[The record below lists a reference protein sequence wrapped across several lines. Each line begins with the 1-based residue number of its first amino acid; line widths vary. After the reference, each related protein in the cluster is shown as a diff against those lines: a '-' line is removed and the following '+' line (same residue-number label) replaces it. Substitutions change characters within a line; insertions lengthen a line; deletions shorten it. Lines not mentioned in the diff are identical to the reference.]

1 MVHRRGLP
9 CLSLL
14 VALTL
19 VGAMTQPLVAQAG
32 GDARIANAATG
43 TSTQPRTITV
53 TGRALLP
60 DATPARYLAIVGT
73 EDGSAREVRAL
84 SDARG
89 LFRLA
94 IPAPSARWRLR
105 ALQVG
110 RAPSIGPTLG
120 PFAADA
126 SAPVTVEIT
135 ITGAAVTLPTVSVQ
149 QSDVC
154 GERAIGGATVASAWE
169 AARTALLSARLRSDS
184 AGVSGEARLRTE
196 WIEYDRELDAT
207 GRHVRAQR
215 TTAASG
221 MTARAVRSI
230 DADSLARNGYVVDGT
245 DGTTTFHAPDADV
258 LLSSSFAASHCVRL
272 VPANE
277 GDTDMIGVGFRPA
290 REMPDRS
297 DIEGVLWIDRASSEL
312 RRLQYRYTGLP
323 TAALAA
329 EPGGEVG
336 FVRLPTG
343 EWLVQRWSIRMPLM
357 DQRGRTMTVGT
368 RALVRTTSRTL
379 TGVQVTGGE
388 VQRVSRSGQA
398 LFEVDGAALEVHAR
412 SDDSLHDPLHAP
424 LALRAEL
431 EGTSYQ
437 LQRGANGVLRLA
449 NVLPGSY
456 RLAVSTAL
464 MDTLGVR
471 AEALPITVDGDGRLV
486 EWRLPTAQQLIAAT
500 CPAEILATSGAPP
513 TLLRG
518 TVRDAR
524 GHALPNAVVR
534 VRWARDSAARRG
546 EARVIVNDDARR
558 LVTDSIGH
566 WHLCGVPPGELL
578 AVFAAGSGTAGDTL
592 WSAPVA
598 STMSALDLVL
608 RRDASASL
616 ALRVIDAKSQPL
628 RDVIADIEPLGGA
641 TFSLRTD
648 ADGRTAAR
656 DLPRGSATVRLRR
669 VGFQEGTVTLEL
681 AEGANE
687 VPVMLDPTSSPTLD
701 TVRVRA
707 ARERNTRHSD
717 FENRRALG
725 LASAS
730 FSREDIEKRNP
741 VSAWQ
746 MLSRVP
752 SIIIIDSL
760 GSYYAK
766 STRERTMNCW
776 MRVAIDGRML
786 PEARFDLRLL
796 PAPGEI
802 HGIEVF
808 AGPATIPLSMSSQ
821 GTHSTK
827 MLPDGSIVTES
838 TRTFCG
844 VIAIWTR

>member
-1 MVHRRGLP
+1 MAFLHGRTLRHT
-9 CLSLL
+9 LSAFCVSLCATHAGTRT
-14 VALTL
+14 AL
-19 VGAMTQPLVAQAG
+19 AQASVTTRSATVAVSG
-32 GDARIANAATG
+32 RIT
-43 TSTQPRTITV
+43 
-53 TGRALLP
+53 LP
-60 DATPARYLAIVGT
+60 DDTPARYAVVVAR
-73 EDGSAREVRAL
+73 EDGSSREVRSL

-89 LFRLA
+89 GFHLA
-94 IPAPSARWRLR
+94 IPTPSARWQIR

-110 RAPSIGPTLG
+110 RTPSIGPSIG
-120 PFAADA
+120 PFAATA
-126 SAPVTVEIT
+126 TPPAAIAMVLSGT
-135 ITGAAVTLPTVSVQ
+135 IVTLPTVSVQ

-184 AGVSGEARLRTE
+184 TLAAGEARLRTE
-196 WIEYDRELDAT
+196 WIEYERELDAT

-215 TTAASG
+215 TTPASG

-230 DADSLARNGYVVDGT
+230 DADSLAAHGYVVDGS

-258 LLSSSFAASHCVRL
+258 LLSPSFAATHCVRL
-272 VPANE
+272 VPAND
-277 GDTDMIGVGFRPA
+277 GAADVIGVGFRPA
-290 REMPDRS
+290 RDLPDRS
-297 DIEGVLWIDRASSEL
+297 DIEGVLWIDRTSAEL

-329 EPGGEVG
+329 EPGGDVG

-357 DQRGRTMTVGT
+357 DRSGRTATLA
-368 RALVRTTSRTL
+368 RAIVRTTSRTL

-388 VQRVSRSGQA
+388 VQRVTRAGQS
-398 LFEVDGAALEVHAR
+398 LFEAEGAALEVHAR
-412 SDDSLHDPLHAP
+412 SADPLHP
-424 LALRAEL
+424 PQALRAEL

-437 LQRGANGVLRLA
+437 WQGGTDNVLRLA

-456 RLAVSTAL
+456 RLAVSSAL

-471 AEALPITVDGDGRLV
+471 AEALPITIDTDGRLV
-486 EWRLPTAQQLIAAT
+486 EWRLPTVQHLIAAT
-500 CPAEILATSGAPP
+500 CPAEVLATNGAPQ

-518 TVRDAR
+518 TVRDTR
-524 GHALPNAVVR
+524 GRVVPNAVVR
-534 VRWARDSAARRG
+534 VRFARDSTARRG
-546 EARVIVNDDARR
+546 EARVIINDDARR
-558 LVTDSIGH
+558 ITTDSIGH
-566 WHLCGVPPGELL
+566 WHLCGVPASELL
-578 AVFAAGSGTAGDTL
+578 TVFAAGGGTAGDTV
-592 WSAPVA
+592 WSAPNA
-598 STMSALDLVL
+598 TPLSALDLVL

-616 ALRVIDAKSQPL
+616 TLRVLDAQSQPL
-628 RDVIADIEPLGGA
+628 RDVIVDVEPLGGV
-641 TFSLRTD
+641 TFSQRTD

-681 AEGANE
+681 ADGANE

-717 FENRRALG
+717 FETRRARG

-752 SIIIIDSL
+752 SILIVDSM
-760 GSYYAK
+760 GAYYAK
-766 STRERTMNCW
+766 STRERTLDCW

-786 PEARFDLRLL
+786 PDARFNLALL
-796 PAPGEI
+796 PSPQEI

-808 AGPATIPLSMSSQ
+808 AGPSSIPLNLGSFGNN
-821 GTHSTK
+821 GT
-827 MLPDGSIVTES
+827 DGR